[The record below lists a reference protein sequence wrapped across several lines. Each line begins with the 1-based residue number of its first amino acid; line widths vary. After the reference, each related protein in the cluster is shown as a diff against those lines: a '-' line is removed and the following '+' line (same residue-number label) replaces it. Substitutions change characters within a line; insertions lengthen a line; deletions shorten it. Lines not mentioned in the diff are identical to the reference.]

1 MGPLRAGLRG
11 RMSHCTPRPRVPSG
25 EEIVEERGVP
35 VQDDWPIAPDDDKVR
50 FSLSGVTSH
59 SWGDRKRKSNAG
71 GREGGKAGGAGRE
84 EGESRRWEVLR
95 SSGSGSG
102 ESGMRGRGRLLS
114 PLPSQLPS
122 PGRELLPPRGGATV
136 SRHILPQAQHLPGR
150 DKGCGSGDAGH
161 PAAVT
166 REHPRSPRGYEQL
179 SF

>member
-1 MGPLRAGLRG
+1 M
-11 RMSHCTPRPRVPSG
+11 
-25 EEIVEERGVP
+25 EERGVP

-95 SSGSGSG
+95 SSG
-102 ESGMRGRGRLLS
+102 RGLV
-114 PLPSQLPS
+114 S
-122 PGRELLPPRGGATV
+122 PGCVGVAGRFLLCHRNSPALAGNCCLPGEVPPSV